1 MKSVLISIR
10 PIWCE
15 LIAQGRKTL
24 EVRRTRPKLEA
35 PFKVYIYCTKEKSS
49 TRFTEQKRGK
59 VIGEFICDHIRR
71 FDVPYPAFQNELDKE
86 ILSAACVTYYM
97 LHRYAY
103 HDDLYGWHISNLK
116 IYDNPLSLNSFICC
130 CPEQEISCFFCD
142 FFKRDANG
150 FGFCENK
157 VQRPPQ
163 DWRYIEE
170 GART

>member
-15 LIAQGRKTL
+15 LIAQGKKTL
-24 EVRRTRPKLEA
+24 EVRKTRPKIEA

-49 TRFTEQKRGK
+49 TRFKGQYCGK
-59 VIGEFICDHIRR
+59 VIGEFICDNIRR
-71 FDVPYPAFQNELDKE
+71 FDVPYPAFQKELDGE
-86 ILSAACVTYYM
+86 ILKAACVTYYM

-116 IYDNPLSLNSFICC
+116 IYDNPLPLNSFICC
-130 CPEQEISCFFCD
+130 CPNYFSACNLCD
-142 FFKRDANG
+142 FIKRGADG
-150 FGFCENK
+150 FSVCENR

-163 DWRYIEE
+163 SWRYIEE
-170 GART
+170 GARL